1 MLGTKPRSPTK
12 AISSLSEPSLQSQQ
26 DVTHAGDKV
35 PVCDTLICD
44 IGTASDLATLRTP
57 LEEPMQLRL
66 RGTDIGQ
73 WLTVSHKA
81 TT

>member
-12 AISSLSEPSLQSQQ
+12 AISFLSEPSLQSQQ

-35 PVCDTLICD
+35 PICDTLICD

-57 LEEPMQLRL
+57 LEVLQLRL